1 MPFIRKYALLLLL
14 TLAPS
19 PAPAQ
24 GAPDPLQ
31 LADSLRKEID
41 AASLAGSRPRIDAAR
56 RLLERAITLFPKDG
70 LLLHYKAYTMYRSLQ
85 IRSEELPAD
94 TKASLLD
101 EAIRTFDESG
111 KLTPLAES
119 HALRWSLLGQSIT
132 DAGSA
137 MAVMST
143 MQGELAQALRLG
155 KDNPRVWLLQGQSAF
170 FTPAQWGGGAGAALE
185 HLTKAE
191 SLFKTDHPAKGMPDW
206 GRAEVYAWLGIV
218 HQKLGHADESR
229 KAYQEALRIAPGYL
243 WVKEELL
250 PGLERGAQP
259 FPEVP

>member
-1 MPFIRKYALLLLL
+1 MPLIRQSGILLLL
-14 TLAPS
+14 TLAAS
-19 PAPAQ
+19 PARGQ

-41 AASLAGSRPRIDAAR
+41 AAWLSGNRPRIDAAR
-56 RLLERAITLFPKDG
+56 RFLDRATTLFPKDG
-70 LLLHYKAYTMYRSLQ
+70 LLLHYKAYAMYRSLE
-85 IRSEELPAD
+85 IRPGELSAE
-94 TKASLLD
+94 TRNTMLD
-101 EAIRTFDESG
+101 EGIRTFDESG
-111 KLTPLAES
+111 KFTPLAES
-119 HALRWSLLGQSIT
+119 HALRWSLLGQTIT

-155 KDNPRVWLLQGQSAF
+155 KDNPRVWLVQGQSAF
-170 FTPAQWGGGAGAALE
+170 FTPAQFGGGAAAALE

-191 SLFKTDHPAKGMPDW
+191 SLFNSDHPAKGMPDW

-229 KAYQEALRIAPGYL
+229 KAYQAALRIEPGFT
-243 WVKEELL
+243 WVKDGLL
-250 PGLERGAQP
+250 PGLERGVQP

>member
-1 MPFIRKYALLLLL
+1 MPSIRKSGILFLL
-14 TLAPS
+14 TLAAR
-19 PAPAQ
+19 PAGAQ
-24 GAPDPLQ
+24 GAPDPLR

-41 AASLAGSRPRIDAAR
+41 AASFVGSRSRIDAAR
-56 RLLERAITLFPKDG
+56 RLLDRATTLFPKDG
-70 LLLHYKAYTMYRSLQ
+70 LLLHYKGYAVYRSLQ
-85 IRSEELPAD
+85 LSAEQLPAA

-137 MAVMST
+137 MAVLST
-143 MQGELAQALRLG
+143 MQSELAQALRLG
-155 KDNPRVWLLQGQSAF
+155 KDNPRVWLLQGQSAL

-185 HLTKAE
+185 HLIKAE

-229 KAYQEALRIAPGYL
+229 KAYQEALRIEPGYV
-243 WVKEELL
+243 WVKEGLL
-250 PGLERGAQP
+250 PGLERGVQP